1 MNRFVRP
8 ILCILLLAAAA
19 CIENDLPYPVVE
31 LEITQV
37 EGEGFTASIDRLN
50 RRVVLELDERTD
62 ISRVRI
68 TNVALTPEARPSQEL
83 VGTFDL
89 RQPLAV
95 TLSLY
100 QDYLWTITAVQEI
113 ERSFTVEG
121 QIGPTDFDL
130 ENRIARAYVG
140 LSTDLRHVVVKSLKL
155 GPRDITTID
164 PPMEEL
170 TSFDPVRFVT
180 VRYHDFAERWMLYVI
195 PTEETVRLTRADAWS
210 RVVWLYGSGTS
221 GERMG
226 FRYRR
231 QGDTEWTEVPDVR
244 ITDGTFTACLRT
256 EPETT
261 YELKAYCG
269 EEESAVKEATTE
281 AVRQLPNSDFE
292 QWCTLKELVYP
303 FAAADAENGR
313 FWGTGNPGAS
323 VANATLTEGS
333 ADIRPGSTGRLSARL
348 ESKFANVVGIGKFA
362 AGNLFV
368 GNYVRNAGT
377 NGILTFGRPF
387 VLRPTALRGWMKYTC
402 GDIDR
407 IGKVPAGTSIQTGDK
422 DNGVI
427 YIALGTWTPEEYGK
441 CSPQE
446 SDPVRRQC
454 GTADSPYCVDT
465 RDESTFFDP
474 RGKDVV
480 AYGELILSESV
491 SEWTEFVIEL
501 DYVRTDLVPTH
512 LFVVCSASRYGDY
525 FTGSTKSIMYL
536 DDFELLYD
544 YDWRK

>member
-1 MNRFVRP
+1 MNRFIRAM
-8 ILCILLLAAAA
+8 LCILLLSAAA
-19 CIENDLPYPVVE
+19 CIKNDLPYPVVE
-31 LEITQV
+31 LEITQI
-37 EGEGFTASIDRLN
+37 EGEGFTASIDRQN
-50 RRVVLELDERTD
+50 RRVVLTLDEQTD

-68 TNVALTPEARPSQEL
+68 TSAELTPEAQPSTEL

-100 QDYLWTITAVQEI
+100 QDYLWTITAEQHI
-113 ERSFTVEG
+113 ERYFTVEG
-121 QIGPTDFDL
+121 QIGATEFDL

-140 LSTDLRHVVVKSLKL
+140 LSTDLRHVTVKSLKL

-164 PPMEEL
+164 PPIGEL

-180 VRYHDFAERWMLYVI
+180 VRYHDFSERWMLYVI

-210 RVVWLYGSGTS
+210 QVVWLYGSGTS
-221 GERMG
+221 GEQMG
-226 FRYRR
+226 FRYRAA
-231 QGDTEWTEVPDVR
+231 GDTAWTEVPDVR
-244 ITDGTFTACLRT
+244 ISDGTFTACLRT
-256 EPETT
+256 EAESS
-261 YELKAYCG
+261 YEVKAYCG
-269 EEESAVKEATTE
+269 EEESAVTEVTTE
-281 AVRQLPNSDFE
+281 GLRQLPNSDFE
-292 QWCTLKELVYP
+292 QWCTLRDIVYP
-303 FAAADAENGR
+303 FAAADAESGR

-333 ADIRPGSTGRLSARL
+333 SDIRPGSTGRLSARL

-387 VLRPTALRGWMKYTC
+387 ALRPTALRGWLKYTC
-402 GDIDR
+402 GEIDR
-407 IGKVPAGTSIQTGDK
+407 IGKVPAGTSIQAGDP
-422 DNGVI
+422 DNGSI
-427 YIALGTWTPEEYGK
+427 YIALGTWTPEEYGQ

-454 GTADSPYCVDT
+454 GTAESPYCVDT

-474 RGKDVV
+474 HGKDVV
-480 AYGELILSESV
+480 AYGELILKESS

-501 DYVRTDLVPTH
+501 DYVRTDRVPTH
-512 LFVVCSASRYGDY
+512 LFIVCSASRYGDY
-525 FTGSTKSIMYL
+525 FTGSTKSVMYL

-544 YDWRK
+544 YAWRK